1 MGRFAAIAVQSVA
14 GDYNGSVDFVCYNK
28 NSIYAS
34 INPEPANTQVYLNG
48 IKITSSLKKLTLNNS
63 TLRYA
68 IKKPT
73 KGESTTITYYADK
86 DGKLP
91 LNTTI
96 ITCM

>member
-1 MGRFAAIAVQSVA
+1 MYSFKLFIIS
-14 GDYNGSVDFVCYNK
+14 K
-28 NSIYAS
+28 AS
-34 INPEPANTQVYLNG
+34 LLSPAS
-48 IKITSSLKKLTLNNS
+48 IKITSSLKKLSLNNH

-91 LNTTI
+91 LNKTI